1 MSKTWKLFWG
11 IGFILL
17 AVALVL
23 DAVGVLSTV
32 TGVVGEVS
40 ILAIVAGLLLICF
53 SIARLC
59 RGKVGDIFVPLA
71 LIFMLF
77 EKNIAYVF
85 HIGDENGNIIN
96 NWLLLLCAVLVWI
109 GFSIL
114 FSGIRIRRKK
124 KEFDFCSGSGNYSN
138 IGSAVKYIDCENFK
152 YESIE
157 NHLGTC
163 TVFFENIDKYEGGGV
178 LALENNLGTTTVNVP
193 KDWRVVMDIHNSLGH
208 GSAPTN
214 ETSGP
219 LLIIKGENNLGS
231 VNVKRV

>member
-23 DAVGVLSTV
+23 DAIGVLSTV
-32 TGVVGEVS
+32 TVAVGEISV
-40 ILAIVAGLLLICF
+40 LAIIAGLLLLCF
-53 SIARLC
+53 AIARLC
-59 RGKVGDIFVPLA
+59 RGKIGDIFVPLA

-85 HIGDENGNIIN
+85 HIGDESGNIIN
-96 NWLLLLCAVLVWI
+96 NWLLLLSAVLVWI
-109 GFSIL
+109 GWSIL
-114 FSGIRIRRKK
+114 FSGIKIRRKK
-124 KEFDFCSGSGNYSN
+124 KEYNFSGSSGSYSN

-163 TVFFENIDKYEGGGV
+163 TVFFENVDKYEGGGV

-193 KDWRVVMDIHNSLGH
+193 KDWRVVMEIDNSLGH
-208 GSAPTN
+208 SSVPTS
-214 ETSGP
+214 EASGP